1 MWAESL
7 PLESERPGLS
17 TNLKHFLEFLQQ
29 INFTSDS
36 HVTDYKLALTLNVS
50 FYPDIEF
57 PKELFPT
64 PVPPIKAKVLLFSS
78 DISLSNLS
86 FNLKSLT
93 F

>member
-36 HVTDYKLALTLNVS
+36 HVTECKLALTLNVS

-64 PVPPIKAKVLLFSS
+64 PVPPIKAKVLIFSS